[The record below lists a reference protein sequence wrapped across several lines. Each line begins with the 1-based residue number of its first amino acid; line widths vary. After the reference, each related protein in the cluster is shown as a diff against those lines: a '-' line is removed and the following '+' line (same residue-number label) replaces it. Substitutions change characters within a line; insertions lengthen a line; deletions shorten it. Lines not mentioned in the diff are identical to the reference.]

1 MEEYFVSD
9 CDKFLESD
17 VCIFNIRKFAKAEMT
32 SEVFALTASIFYLRK
47 WNTADNFALI
57 WMMLRE
63 TIS

>member
-1 MEEYFVSD
+1 MEEVFVSD

-17 VCIFNIRKFAKAEMT
+17 ISIFNIRKSAKAEIT
-32 SEVFALTASIFYLRK
+32 SEVFALTANIVFLRK
-47 WNTADNFALI
+47 WNTADNFASI